1 MAKKTRKDPV
11 NVKVRILRELPEVYP
26 RYQPEIGEVYD
37 AIYAAP
43 RIYDNNHAYS
53 PVCSIKVLDKH
64 IFVGN
69 LIATVL
75 PSPYLFLLIF

>member
-37 AIYAAP
+37 ATYSTP
-43 RIYDNNHAYS
+43 RIYDNNHTYS
-53 PVCSIKVLDKH
+53 PICSIKVLDKH
-64 IFVGN
+64 IFLRKGEYEIVEG
-69 LIATVL
+69 V
-75 PSPYLFLLIF
+75 